1 MKILIIRFSS
11 IGDIVLTT
19 PVIRCLKKQLDV
31 ELHYLTKVVY
41 KEVLAYNPFVDQL
54 ITIEKE
60 IDEVMATLKAENYD
74 LVIDLHHNLRT
85 RRLQWALGK
94 DQKRF
99 RKLNWQKWMMVQF
112 KKNYLPDVHIVDRY
126 LETVLSLGV
135 KNDDEGLDYF
145 YSNQSSKI
153 FAERNIPEKY
163 VAIGV
168 GAAHTTKRIPNE
180 KIVAICEQVKQ
191 NVILIGGPAEA
202 KEGEWI
208 AAKFAKPKSPKERM
222 VINTCGQTTIGETAV
237 IIEKAQ
243 VVLTPDTGVMHI
255 AAAFQRPI
263 VVLWGNTIPEFG
275 MYPYYKKGVNNYV
288 SFEVKGLR
296 CRPCSKI
303 GFKECPKGHFNCMQS
318 QDIGQVVEAIEQQIK

>member
-19 PVIRCLKKQLDV
+19 PVIRCLKKQLGV
-31 ELHYLTKVVY
+31 ELHYLTKVAY
-41 KEVLAYNPFVDQL
+41 KEVVAYNPFIDKVL
-54 ITIEKE
+54 TIEKE
-60 IDEVMATLKAENYD
+60 IDEVLATLKAENYD
-74 LVIDLHHNLRT
+74 LVIDLHNNLRT
-85 RRLQWALGK
+85 WRLQWALGK

-135 KNDDEGLDYF
+135 KSDGEGLDYF
-145 YSNQSSKI
+145 YSPQSTEI
-153 FAERNIPEKY
+153 FSERNISGKY
-163 VAIGV
+163 IAIGV

-180 KIVAICEQVKQ
+180 KIIAICEQVNQK
-191 NVILIGGPAEA
+191 VILLGGPAEA
-202 KEGEWI
+202 KDGEGI
-208 AAKFAKPKSPKERM
+208 AAKFPLR
-222 VINTCGQTTIGETAV
+222 VINTCGKTTISETAAL
-237 IIEKAQ
+237 IERAE
-243 VVLTPDTGVMHI
+243 VVVTPDTGVMHI

-263 VVLWGNTIPEFG
+263 IVLWGNTIPEFG

-288 SFEVKGLR
+288 SFEVKGLP

-303 GFKECPKGHFNCMQS
+303 GYEQCPKGHFKCMQS
-318 QDIGQVVEAIEQQIK
+318 QNMEQVTTAIAQHIQ